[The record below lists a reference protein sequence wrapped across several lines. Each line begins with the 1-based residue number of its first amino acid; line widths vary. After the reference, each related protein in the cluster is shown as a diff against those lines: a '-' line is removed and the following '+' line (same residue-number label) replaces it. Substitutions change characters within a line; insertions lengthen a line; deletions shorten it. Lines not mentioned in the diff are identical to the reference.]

1 MKEEV
6 PMKKVISIILAILFM
21 ASGFA
26 FAGEKEKIAVAAND
40 KTPTASVSKQAGPSP
55 FFLIFDGKGKLIE
68 TIANPAKDSQNS
80 GIAVADFLAG
90 KGATVV
96 VAEGFG
102 PKIVEVMKG
111 KGIKAVSFKGSA
123 EEAVKKVLQAN

>member
-1 MKEEV
+1 MKRICLLT
-6 PMKKVISIILAILFM
+6 MALLFVT
-21 ASGFA
+21 SSVV
-26 FAGEKEKIAVAAND
+26 FAGGGKIAVAANGES
-40 KTPTASVSKQAGPSP
+40 PEALVSSQAGPAP
-55 FFLIFDGKGKLIE
+55 FILFFDADGKFIE
-68 TIANPAKDSQNS
+68 ALANPGKD
-80 GIAVADFLAG
+80 GLAVATFLAER
-90 KGATVV
+90 GATVV